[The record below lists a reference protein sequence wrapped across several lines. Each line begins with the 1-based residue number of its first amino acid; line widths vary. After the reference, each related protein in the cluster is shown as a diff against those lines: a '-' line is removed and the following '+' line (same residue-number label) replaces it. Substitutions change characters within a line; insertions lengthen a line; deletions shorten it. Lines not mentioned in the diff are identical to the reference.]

1 MGYIVT
7 LLTIICI
14 YTILTAA
21 MDLILGYAGLFSF
34 VHAALC
40 GIGSYA
46 AAALMVKL
54 GWGLVPALGVALVVT
69 ALIAWATAGITV
81 RLEGHYFILGTF
93 CVANVVESVM
103 ENWTDVT
110 NGTSGLY
117 GIPVTRLFGWTD
129 RFRHSFPRLLR
140 RTDGARACRQAASC
154 LSALRHHVAGDPRG

>member
-40 GIGSYA
+40 GIGSYT

-54 GWGLVPALGVALVVT
+54 GWGLVPAFGVALA
-69 ALIAWATAGITV
+69 ALN
-81 RLEGHYFILGTF
+81 R
-93 CVANVVESVM
+93 SP
-103 ENWTDVT
+103 
-110 NGTSGLY
+110 SQ
-117 GIPVTRLFGWTD
+117 
-129 RFRHSFPRLLR
+129 SFKVPDLTWLTPIKLNIKPRLQ
-140 RTDGARACRQAASC
+140 RTIHSVRCVHRTLPSSGSTPAKPS
-154 LSALRHHVAGDPRG
+154 SAYSA